1 MKRIATLFAV
11 VLSMGST
18 ALSAQKNTDAAAFN
32 AEIQRLETRR
42 AAGQLSDEQFDK
54 QVLKLKKHYAQPVA
68 AAAPANRETAL
79 VPEATTPVVAK
90 RTLVALYESGQ
101 LSEAEF
107 RRRVA
112 ELRQQPNGQAAPQK

>member
-1 MKRIATLFAV
+1 MKRIATIFAV

-18 ALSAQKNTDAAAFN
+18 ALCAQKTTDAATFN
-32 AEIQRLETRR
+32 AEIQRLEARR

-54 QVLKLKKHYAQPVA
+54 QVLKLKKHYVQPEA
-68 AAAPANRETAL
+68 AAAPAKRETAL
-79 VPEATTPVVAK
+79 VPEATTPIVAK

-112 ELRQQPNGQAAPQK
+112 ELGAQPTGQAAPKK